1 MITITTPNAEKLY
14 FKGTTTPIES
24 VLCRLE
30 FTAPKDGKT
39 LEVALYP
46 YGSEADFDAGKSI
59 ISIEGVEGFGI
70 GAKVYDL
77 SNGDE
82 PETWKTQSLQVAHD
96 EVKAYL
102 DGLGYLAT
110 ISGI

>member
-1 MITITTPNAEKLY
+1 MITITTPNAAKLY
-14 FKGTTTPIES
+14 FAGTTTEIES

-30 FTAPKDGKT
+30 FTAPISGKT

-46 YGSEADFDAGKSI
+46 YGSEADFEAGKSI
-59 ISIEGVEGFGI
+59 ISIDGVDGFTI
-70 GAKVYDL
+70 GANHYDL
-77 SNGDE
+77 SNGDD
-82 PETWKTQSLQVAHD
+82 PETWKTQSLAVAHD
-96 EVKAYL
+96 VVKLYL

>member
-1 MITITTPNAEKLY
+1 MITITTPNTEKLY

-59 ISIEGVEGFGI
+59 ISIEGVDRFGI
-70 GAKVYDL
+70 GAKVHDL
-77 SNGDE
+77 SNGHG
-82 PETWKTQSLQVAHD
+82 TWKTQSLQVAHD